1 MPTCNVLSSIAKRPA
16 GGDWRFLCPASISRQ
31 AAGKVMLLSGESCS
45 AIGSFKKQSP
55 SMSTAVFFGVEL
67 AANLSMFRVSSRFIH
82 FVVLAQLHKGSV
94 TCSLPPK
101 ALKRGQPKACKA
113 TLEEHAGTPFGP
125 ERARPDQEVAS
136 GEAPEPA
143 ACQDCHPP
151 TSESA
156 SSSYPRTSNLKD
168 FEIESRKGYKLFV
181 FY

>member
-1 MPTCNVLSSIAKRPA
+1 MFSHRLQNGRQVEIGDSFVQRPSR
-16 GGDWRFLCPASISRQ
+16 GRRQ
-31 AAGKVMLLSGESCS
+31 ARSCS
-45 AIGSFKKQSP
+45 CQVSLALQLGHSKNNPQ
-55 SMSTAVFFGVEL
+55 VCQQLYFFGVEL

-125 ERARPDQEVAS
+125 ERARADQEVAS

-156 SSSYPRTSNLKD
+156 SSSYPRTCNLKD